1 DSNNLSQVCV
11 DFSVRDG
18 DRINHR
24 DAHGLR
30 ILFMT
35 TNSPSEKRLEDL
47 RGQGWKEGVV
57 PGKGVDVAG
66 GPIPRKPG
74 YYGQPVV
81 KPPVWT
87 WEVPLYF
94 FFGGLAGMSAV
105 ITSAA
110 VIFHHVDLA
119 RAAMWLAAI
128 AGVVLSPVLLIM
140 DLGRP
145 RLFLNMLRVFKHRSA
160 MSMGAWI
167 LSLFG
172 ACAVP
177 GLIALELH
185 AHQTFTGPLDQLL
198 RLAAGLFI
206 FGSAI
211 FGTLLATYTG
221 VLIGATA
228 IPAWFSHRTL
238 LPIHFGTAGLGSAAG
253 LLELLGH
260 RIAALNFLGYYAAGV
275 ESALLIW
282 LSLDKQGAANRAIHE
297 HGSGWLIRIGEVLN
311 GPLAIVLR
319 LFDLIPFSALSF
331 LVGALVS
338 RFGWIWVGKIPRSRE
353 LPPHSIRRLRRN
365 LGENE
370 VPAAMSHREQAQRA
384 KAVSSPRARRGFSL
398 PQSEVAAANAD
409 GAWRAQSLH
418 RFGRNRCGT
427 IQKRARR
434 IFPGAANLART
445 PSEVVTAQ

>member
-1 DSNNLSQVCV
+1 
-11 DFSVRDG
+11 
-18 DRINHR
+18 
-24 DAHGLR
+24 
-30 ILFMT
+30 MT
-35 TNSPSEKRLEDL
+35 SNSPSEKRLEEL
-47 RGQGWKEGVV
+47 REQAWKEGVV

-74 YYGQPVV
+74 YYGQAVV

-87 WEVPLYF
+87 WQVPLYF

-105 ITSAA
+105 FASGAIL
-110 VIFHHVDLA
+110 FHQVDVA
-119 RAAMWLAAI
+119 RAAMWVAAI
-128 AGVVLSPVLLIM
+128 GGAVLSPILLIM

-172 ACAVP
+172 ACVVP

-185 AHQTFTGPLDQLL
+185 THQIFTGGLDEFL
-198 RLAAGLFI
+198 RVAASIFI
-206 FGSAI
+206 IGSAI

-228 IPAWFSHRTL
+228 IPAWFLHRTL
-238 LPIHFGTAGLGSAAG
+238 LPIHFGTAGLGSAAA

-260 RIAALNFLGYYAAGV
+260 RIAALNFLGYYAAAV

-282 LSLDKQGAANRAIHE
+282 LSVDKHGVADRAIHE

-319 LFDLIPFSALSF
+319 LLGLIPFAALSF
-331 LVGALVS
+331 LIGALVS
-338 RFGWIWVGKIPRSRE
+338 RFGWIWVGKVSGSDPEAVFAS
-353 LPPHSIRRLRRN
+353 
-365 LGENE
+365 
-370 VPAAMSHREQAQRA
+370 QQR
-384 KAVSSPRARRGFSL
+384 
-398 PQSEVAAANAD
+398 
-409 GAWRAQSLH
+409 
-418 RFGRNRCGT
+418 
-427 IQKRARR
+427 
-434 IFPGAANLART
+434 
-445 PSEVVTAQ
+445 

>member
-1 DSNNLSQVCV
+1 
-11 DFSVRDG
+11 
-18 DRINHR
+18 
-24 DAHGLR
+24 
-30 ILFMT
+30 MT
-35 TNSPSEKRLEDL
+35 TSSPSEKRFEEL
-47 RGQGWKEGVV
+47 REQAWKDGVV

-81 KPPVWT
+81 RPPVWT

-94 FFGGLAGMSAV
+94 FMGGIAGMSAV
-105 ITSAA
+105 IASGAI
-110 VIFHHVDLA
+110 IFHHIDLA
-119 RAAMWLAAI
+119 GAAMWLAAI
-128 AGVVLSPVLLIM
+128 AGAVLSPILLIM

-145 RLFLNMLRVFKHRSA
+145 HLFLNMLRVFKHRSA

-238 LPIHFGTAGLGSAAG
+238 LPIHFGTAGLG
-253 LLELLGH
+253 LLGH

-319 LFDLIPFSALSF
+319 LFGLIPFAALSF
-331 LVGALVS
+331 LIGALVS
-338 RFGWIWVGKIPRSRE
+338 RFGWIWVGKISGSDPE
-353 LPPHSIRRLRRN
+353 
-365 LGENE
+365 
-370 VPAAMSHREQAQRA
+370 
-384 KAVSSPRARRGFSL
+384 AVFAS
-398 PQSEVAAANAD
+398 Q
-409 GAWRAQSLH
+409 H
-418 RFGRNRCGT
+418 
-427 IQKRARR
+427 
-434 IFPGAANLART
+434 
-445 PSEVVTAQ
+445 